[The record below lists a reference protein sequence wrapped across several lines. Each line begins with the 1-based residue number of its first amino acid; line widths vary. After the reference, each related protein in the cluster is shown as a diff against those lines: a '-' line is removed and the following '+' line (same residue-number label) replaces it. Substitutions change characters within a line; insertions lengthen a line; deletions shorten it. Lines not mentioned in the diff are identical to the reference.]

1 MDDPVKSMLRGFHER
16 ASAKTEREHARDDLA
31 EAVRALLR
39 SMIRGGAD
47 PEVARRAAEVIRDAA
62 VELEETSEAE
72 PYGSLPAVSAE
83 GALGT
88 GPSFLDRSPVIGSM
102 NPVAPPMQ
110 IELQEAVHGEAYGTV
125 TGHVNFS
132 AVYEGPPGCVH
143 GGFLAAA
150 FDEVLGITQ
159 SLSGNPGL
167 TGQLSIRY
175 LSPSPLHVD
184 LVFTGRIV
192 KIEGR
197 KIHTAAVLKNGD
209 TVCAESE
216 GLFISMSPE
225 VFERLLRIRGSE
237 AGQNRDQTRG
247 E

>member
-1 MDDPVKSMLRGFHER
+1 MNDPVRSMLRGFHER

-31 EAVRALLR
+31 DAVRALLR

-47 PEVARRAAEVIRDAA
+47 PVVARRVAQVIRETAAE
-62 VELEETSEAE
+62 LEATSEAE
-72 PYGSLPAVSAE
+72 PYGNLPAVSAE

-102 NPVAPPMQ
+102 NPVAPPMD
-110 IELQEAVHGEAYGTV
+110 IELQEPAEGEPYGTV
-125 TGHVNFS
+125 TGRVNFS

-192 KIEGR
+192 RIEGR
-197 KIHTAAVLKNGD
+197 KIHTEAVLHNGE
-209 TVCAESE
+209 TVCAQAE

-225 VFERLLRIRGSE
+225 VFERLLRIRAGESGQHREQTGSE
-237 AGQNRDQTRG
+237 
-247 E
+247 

>member
-1 MDDPVKSMLRGFHER
+1 MDDPVRSMLRGFHER

-31 EAVRALLR
+31 DAVRALLR

-47 PEVARRAAEVIRDAA
+47 PVVARRVAGSIRQTAAE
-62 VELEETSEAE
+62 LEATSEAE

-88 GPSFLDRSPVIGSM
+88 GPSFLDRSPMIGSM
-102 NPVAPPMQ
+102 NPVAPPMA
-110 IELQEAVHGEAYGTV
+110 IELEDAGDGEPYGTV
-125 TGHVNFS
+125 VGRVNFS

-167 TGQLSIRY
+167 TAQLSIRY

-184 LVFTGRIV
+184 LVFTGRITR
-192 KIEGR
+192 IEGR
-197 KIHTAAVLKNGD
+197 KIHTEAVLKNGE
-209 TVCAESE
+209 TVCAQAE

-225 VFERLLRIRGSE
+225 VFERLLRIRSGD
-237 AGQNRDQTRG
+237 AGQNREQARG

>member
-16 ASAKTEREHARDDLA
+16 ARAKTEREHARDDLA

-39 SMIRGGAD
+39 SMIRSGAD
-47 PEVARRAAEVIRDAA
+47 PVVARHMAEVIREAA
-62 VELEETSEAE
+62 AELEATSEVE
-72 PYGSLPAVSAE
+72 PYGNLPAVSAE

-110 IELQEAVHGEAYGTV
+110 IELQSADEGEQYGTV
-125 TGHVNFS
+125 TGRVNFS
-132 AVYEGPPGCVH
+132 SVYEGPPGCVH

-197 KIHTAAVLKNGD
+197 KIHTAAILKNGD

-225 VFERLLRIRGSE
+225 VFERLLRIRGGE
-237 AGQNRDQTRG
+237 AGQNRKQTRG